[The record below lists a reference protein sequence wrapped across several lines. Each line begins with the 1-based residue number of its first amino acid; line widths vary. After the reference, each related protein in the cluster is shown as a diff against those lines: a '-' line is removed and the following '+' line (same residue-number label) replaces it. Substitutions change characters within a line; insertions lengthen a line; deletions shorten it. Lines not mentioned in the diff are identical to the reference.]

1 VRLDGWRIDGF
12 GALAGWQVEGLA
24 EHDLIVIAGPN
35 ESGKSTLRE
44 FLATAYYGFAP
55 AQREAHPYAP
65 DDGRFGG
72 ALQLVDGT
80 GERLSVERELRSAPR
95 GRVYRATTHDE
106 IANRPL
112 PALAGISRAV
122 YVDVHSL
129 GIDDLRRVT
138 PATWQSVEDRLLA
151 GSALAFLRSVADV
164 RRGFD
169 ERAAA
174 LWRPDR
180 RGQPQVRR
188 VRERLAE
195 LREQQRG
202 AATGRRRLDEIE
214 IEIARERGD
223 EESLRREGAAL
234 AARRRRHAEL
244 APALAAWRDA
254 ARLRAEADALLPGED
269 DLPGDPADAVDRR
282 RAEAA
287 DAARAATVAR
297 READRLR
304 EQATVPDTIRVL
316 AARAADLRA
325 LAAEEAARVDLE
337 SAIGAAEIAARA
349 RRADAD
355 RRAEAVLGRPLTAAD
370 RRALDT
376 VRTADLR
383 AAIAARRGGG
393 IRVSAAV
400 ATLFAALAC
409 AVLAVAGVGGHTVP
423 ALAALALVGVALLT
437 ARGAARRAPATRDA
451 VGSLAVAPS
460 RLTAADPSLPA
471 DIDALRAAVAEADEA
486 TAEAERL
493 RELVDERTARLAAAL
508 AELGLPSA
516 TQALAAVD
524 HALVRVAEADR
535 AGDRLPAA
543 EHDAERLAGA
553 AVTAAGRRDELLVKL
568 GALRPGQGLDA
579 AVAAI
584 VRARRLRAAAE
595 ERIRGANAAYGDVA
609 TIAAEAAEL
618 EAGGTP
624 LVLDDAALRELDAAQ
639 AANASALEDLQHR
652 RGALNAERQALAAL
666 PGVADAAGEA
676 EVYEEQLRALEVRR
690 DRLALASSVLQH
702 AERRFRDE
710 HGPSFLRAAGRYLA
724 AITNGRYERL
734 MIAAHAGTEPPRL
747 EAIRGGLPVAV
758 APPLSRGTLE
768 QIYVALRLALVD
780 EIDPERLL
788 PLYLDEALVN
798 WDDDRV
804 DGLLPLLAELRGRQV
819 LVATCHPA
827 LATRLGA
834 LGAAVIATPGRR
846 EPSPVG

>member
-1 VRLDGWRIDGF
+1 VRFDGWRIDGF

-24 EHDLIVIAGPN
+24 EHDLVVIVGPN

-44 FLATAYYGFAP
+44 FITTAYFGFAP
-55 AQREAHPYAP
+55 AQRDTHPYAP
-65 DDGRFGG
+65 GEGRFGG
-72 ALQLVDGT
+72 ALQLVDGA
-80 GERLSVERELRSAPR
+80 GERLSIERELRSAPR

-112 PALAGISRAV
+112 PALAGIARAV
-122 YVDVHSL
+122 YADVHSL
-129 GIDDLRRVT
+129 GIDDLRHVT
-138 PATWQSVEDRLLA
+138 PATWQSVEDRLLS
-151 GSALAFLRSVADV
+151 GSALAFLRSVSDV

-180 RGQPQVRR
+180 RGQPEARKL
-188 VRERLAE
+188 RERLAA

-202 AATGRRRLDEIE
+202 AAAGRRRLDEIE
-214 IEIARERGD
+214 VELARERAQ
-223 EESLRREGAAL
+223 EELLRQKSAAL

-254 ARLRAEADALLPGED
+254 ARLRAEADALLPGDD

-282 RAEAA
+282 RTEAA
-287 DAARAATVAR
+287 DADRAAAAAR

-304 EQATVPDTIRVL
+304 ELAAAPDSVRVL
-316 AARAADLRA
+316 AARATDLRA
-325 LAAEEAARVDLE
+325 LAAEEAARTDLE
-337 SAIGAAEIAARA
+337 AAIGASEAVART
-349 RRADAD
+349 RRSDAD

-376 VRTADLR
+376 VHTADLR
-383 AAIAARRGGG
+383 GAIAARRGGG
-393 IRVSAAV
+393 VRVSLAV
-400 ATLFAALAC
+400 ATLFGALAC
-409 AVLAVAGVGGHTVP
+409 AVLAVAGIGGHTPP
-423 ALAALALVGVALLT
+423 ALAALGLVGLALLM
-437 ARGAARRAPATRDA
+437 ARGAARRAPALREA

-471 DIDALRAAVAEADEA
+471 DIDALRAAVAEAEAA
-486 TAEAERL
+486 TAEADRL
-493 RELVDERTARLAAAL
+493 RELVAERTSRLAAAL
-508 AELGLPSA
+508 GELGLPSA

-524 HALVRVAEADR
+524 HALVRVAEAD
-535 AGDRLPAA
+535 AATERLPAA
-543 EHDAERLAGA
+543 EHEAERLAGA
-553 AVTAAGRRDELLVKL
+553 ALAAAGRRDELLVKL
-568 GALRPGQGLDA
+568 SALRPGQGLDA
-579 AVAAI
+579 AIAAI
-584 VRARRLRAAAE
+584 VRARKLRAAAD
-595 ERIRGANAAYGDVA
+595 ERIRGANAAHGDVA
-609 TIAAEAAEL
+609 TIAAEAAAL

-624 LVLDDAALRELDAAQ
+624 LVLDEAALTELDAEQ
-639 AANASALEDLQHR
+639 AANAAALEDLQQR
-652 RGALNAERQALAAL
+652 RGALNAERQALAAQ

-676 EVYEEQLRALEVRR
+676 AVYEELLRATEVRR
-690 DRLALASSVLQH
+690 DRMALASSVLLH

-710 HGPSFLRAAGRYLA
+710 HGPSFLRAAGRYLT
-724 AITNGRYERL
+724 AITNGRYDRL
-734 MIAAHAGTEPPRL
+734 LIAAHAGNEAPRL
-747 EAIRGGLPVAV
+747 EVVSGGVPLPV

-804 DGLLPLLAELRGRQV
+804 DGLLPLLGALDGRQV
-819 LVATCHPA
+819 LVATCHPE
-827 LATRLGA
+827 LAARLGA